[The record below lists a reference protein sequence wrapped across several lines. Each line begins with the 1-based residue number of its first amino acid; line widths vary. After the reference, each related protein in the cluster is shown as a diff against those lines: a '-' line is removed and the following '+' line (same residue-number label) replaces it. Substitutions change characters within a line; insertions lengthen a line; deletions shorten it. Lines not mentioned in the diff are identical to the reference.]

1 MSNVI
6 QKELK
11 ILSPGYVI
19 YIQKFGGQFIGDY
32 AYAAYEGFDFK
43 RNNEIRFFENI
54 DEVPKNKRY
63 MVVGCIEDTII
74 HLKRLGIDVPKP
86 LNIPEELMDYTKR
99 KIEIMTMAEFK
110 KNATVPIFVKP
121 YDELKKFPSGVLK
134 NQSSINT
141 FFNEIPDNFKV
152 MTSEIVNMVTEYRG
166 FVRRGKLVGLKNY
179 IGDFRVFPD
188 VNVIDECIS
197 KYTSAPISYTID
209 FAVTDKGE
217 TILIECND
225 GWSVGNYGLDGEIFA
240 GFLMDRWIEMTK

>member
-1 MSNVI
+1 MNNII

-19 YIQKFGGQFIGDY
+19 FIQKFGGQFIGDY

-43 RNNEIRFFENI
+43 RNHEIRFFEDI
-54 DEVPKNKRY
+54 DKVPKDKRC
-63 MVVGCIEDTII
+63 VIVGCIEDTV
-74 HLKRLGIDVPKP
+74 KWMKSVGIEVPKP

-99 KIEIMTMAEFK
+99 EIKIMTMAEFK
-110 KNATVPIFVKP
+110 KTATVPLFVKP
-121 YDELKKFPSGVLK
+121 YDELKKFPSGVLRS
-134 NQSSINT
+134 QSSINT
-141 FFNEIPDNFKV
+141 FFNDIPDDFKV
-152 MTSEIVNMVTEYRG
+152 MTSELVEMVTEYRG

-197 KYTSAPISYTID
+197 KYKSSPIAYTID

-240 GFLMDRWIEMTK
+240 GFLMDRWIELVK